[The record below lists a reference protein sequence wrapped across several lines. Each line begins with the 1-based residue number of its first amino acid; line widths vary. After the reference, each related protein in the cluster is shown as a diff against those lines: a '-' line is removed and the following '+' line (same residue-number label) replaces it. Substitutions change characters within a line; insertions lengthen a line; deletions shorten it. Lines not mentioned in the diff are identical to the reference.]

1 MSAAATANAAKPA
14 DAPAKPKRRKLIFI
28 GVGVLVVALIAAG
41 GALFLLKKNAADEYA
56 DEETEAA
63 ATEPER
69 PTTPPAFLALDNM
82 VVNLADAGGNRFAQV
97 GISLQIEN
105 EKTGEEMKKY
115 MPSIRSSVLLLIS
128 QRSSDEL
135 LQLAGKEKL
144 AKDIVA
150 EISRIMGYRMPEKA
164 GGGATGTDK
173 IKRDSK
179 LPPNPVQA
187 VLFSSFI
194 VQ

>member
-1 MSAAATANAAKPA
+1 MSAAATANPT
-14 DAPAKPKRRKLIFI
+14 DAPAKPKKSRKLLFI
-28 GVGVLVVALIAAG
+28 LLGVVVTALLAGG
-41 GALFLLKKNAADEYA
+41 GALYLLKKNAADEYA
-56 DEETEAA
+56 DEEAEAA
-63 ATEPER
+63 AAEPER

-128 QRSSDEL
+128 QRSSEEL

-150 EISRIMGYRMPEKA
+150 EISRIMGYRMPESA
-164 GGGATGTDK
+164 GGTGTEK
-173 IKRDSK
+173 IKRNSK